1 MHWSQ
6 EVDPDRITI
15 GVAPAPIY
23 MCHPAVFGRVSELA
37 TRDDLPV
44 AMHLAGS
51 REEYYFV
58 KRGSSPFSVHGE
70 SVRRGFLEIP
80 PWLPTG
86 VSPVRYALN
95 WGAFESPNVLAVH
108 CVHTDEEDVRKLK
121 EYNVAIAVC
130 PRCNAQLGMG
140 VAPVDEFMRAGLRV
154 GIGTDSPAA
163 TDSTDML
170 SEMRLGMLIQRAV
183 NVGRFLDSESMLEMA
198 TIGGARALKLD
209 DEIGSLEIGKR
220 ADVIAVDLSSS
231 QQSPSTNP
239 VSAMVNTCTSADVL
253 MTMVDGNMLYER
265 DKWHIDV
272 EVAKH
277 IARVIEI
284 RGKLRL

>member
-1 MHWSQ
+1 MPSART
-6 EVDPDRITI
+6 RITHTTTVKI
-15 GVAPAPIY
+15 FFI
-23 MCHPAVFGRVSELA
+23 LA
-37 TRDDLPV
+37 ER
-44 AMHLAGS
+44 S
-51 REEYYFV
+51 RC
-58 KRGSSPFSVHGE
+58 
-70 SVRRGFLEIP
+70 
-80 PWLPTG
+80 
-86 VSPVRYALN
+86 AC
-95 WGAFESPNVLAVH
+95 A
-108 CVHTDEEDVRKLK
+108 
-121 EYNVAIAVC
+121 
-130 PRCNAQLGMG
+130 
-140 VAPVDEFMRAGLRV
+140 RASR
-154 GIGTDSPAA
+154 SFAA

-220 ADVIAVDLSSS
+220 ADIIAVDLSSS

-239 VSAMVNTCTSADVL
+239 VSAMVNTCTSADVI
-253 MTMVDGNMLYER
+253 MTMVDGKTLYER

>member
-1 MHWSQ
+1 M
-6 EVDPDRITI
+6 
-15 GVAPAPIY
+15 
-23 MCHPAVFGRVSELA
+23 
-37 TRDDLPV
+37 
-44 AMHLAGS
+44 
-51 REEYYFV
+51 
-58 KRGSSPFSVHGE
+58 
-70 SVRRGFLEIP
+70 
-80 PWLPTG
+80 
-86 VSPVRYALN
+86 
-95 WGAFESPNVLAVH
+95 LAVH
-108 CVHTDEEDVRKLK
+108 CVHTDEEDVKKLK
-121 EYNVAIAVC
+121 EYNVAVAVC

-183 NVGRFLDSESMLEMA
+183 NVGRFLNSESMLEMA

-239 VSAMVNTCTSADVL
+239 VSAMVNTCTSADVI
-253 MTMVDGNMLYER
+253 MTMVDGKTLYER